1 MKEKV
6 LIFANPIAGR
16 GKAQRVAGVL
26 EEALK
31 ARGYGVRVF
40 FSRPSELEHSHEFVG
55 MAAKS
60 RSEGKVKAAIV
71 IGGDGTLRGVAQ
83 WAIDSAFPSEEAMG
97 ASGEL
102 ANLPYP
108 LLIVPMGTANLM
120 GKHLGVNWS
129 DDNIGEEVAAALE
142 AGNVRR
148 LDVARTSGGIFL
160 LMAGVGF
167 DAWVV
172 HELDRVRD
180 GPIDLFNYIM
190 PAVKAITEYRFPILA
205 VTVDGKMVFEKAPA
219 LALVGNIREYGTG
232 FAILPEAR
240 PDDQLLDVCV
250 MPCSS
255 PKDLIKLVLN
265 AAAGEHVRQEGVV
278 YVKGKK
284 VRIESTT
291 PVPVQVDGEPAGMTP
306 VEMDLLPCR
315 IPFIV
320 PNS

>member
-1 MKEKV
+1 MKKEQV

-16 GKAQRVAGVL
+16 GKARRIAGVL
-26 EEALK
+26 EEALA
-31 ARGYGVRVF
+31 ARGYGVKVF
-40 FSRPSELEHSHEFVG
+40 FNKPVGEQEHAHEYVGVAPAQLSRI
-55 MAAKS
+55 
-60 RSEGKVKAAIV
+60 KAAIV

-83 WAIDSAFPSEEAMG
+83 WAIDSAFPSEEAMC

-102 ANLPYP
+102 AKLPYP

-120 GKHLGVNWS
+120 GKHLGVHWS
-129 DDNIGEEVAAALE
+129 DGNIGEEVAEALSE
-142 AGNVRR
+142 GRVAH
-148 LDVARTSGGIFL
+148 LDVARTNGGIFL

-172 HELDRVRD
+172 HELDRIRD
-180 GPIDLFNYIM
+180 GPIDYTKYIM
-190 PAVKAITEYRFPILA
+190 PAVKAITEYKFPTLE
-205 VTVDGKMVFEKAPA
+205 VMVDGKKVFKKARG

-232 FAILPEAR
+232 FPLLPQAR

-255 PKDLIKLVLN
+255 PMDLIKLVLS
-265 AAAGEHVRQEGVV
+265 AAAGEHVQQEGVV
-278 YVKGKK
+278 YVKGRK
-284 VRIESTT
+284 VRIEATE

-306 VEMDLLPCR
+306 VDIDLLPCR

-320 PNS
+320 PR

>member
-1 MKEKV
+1 MKREQI

-16 GKAQRVAGVL
+16 GRAKRIAATL
-26 EEALK
+26 EEELK
-31 ARGYGVRVF
+31 KRGYGVRIF
-40 FSRPSELEHSHEFVG
+40 FSKPAELEHAHEYVS
-55 MAAKS
+55 MAPGRIRA
-60 RSEGKVKAAIV
+60 GII

-83 WAIDSAFPSEEAMG
+83 WAIDSAFPNQEAMC

-102 ANLPYP
+102 TNLPYP

-129 DDNIGEEVAAALE
+129 DENIGEEVAEALAA
-142 AGNVRR
+142 ANVRQ
-148 LDVARTSGGIFL
+148 LDVARTNGGIFL

-172 HELDRVRD
+172 HELDRVRS
-180 GPIDLFNYIM
+180 GPIDLMNYIM
-190 PAVKAITEYRFPILA
+190 PAMKAIAEYQFPRLE
-205 VTVDGKMVFEKAPA
+205 VTVDGKKVFKKAPA

-232 FAILPEAR
+232 FAILPQAR

-250 MPCSS
+250 MPCAS
-255 PKDLIKLVLN
+255 PKDLIKLALS
-265 AAAGEHVRQEGVV
+265 AAAGEHVQQEGVV
-278 YVKGKK
+278 YVKGRN

-291 PVPVQVDGEPAGMTP
+291 PVPVQVDGEPAGQTP
-306 VEMDLLPCR
+306 VDIDLLPCR

-320 PNS
+320 PPSSDI